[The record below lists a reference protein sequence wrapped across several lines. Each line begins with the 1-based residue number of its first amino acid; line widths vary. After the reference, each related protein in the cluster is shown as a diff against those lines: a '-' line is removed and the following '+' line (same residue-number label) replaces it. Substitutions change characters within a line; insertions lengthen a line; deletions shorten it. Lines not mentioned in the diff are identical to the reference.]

1 MANGKGS
8 CELPKDQASYIA
20 ALGATRQD
28 ESFCTLGNKAPRL
41 ALPASRLRCCS
52 SGIRRATIHS
62 AIRAPCGKDGS
73 MKRAARHK
81 TGSVVFDTRRKT
93 WNFLRWEEGKRRSK
107 QIGTLAEYP
116 TKGAAWRAAQLFNP
130 SKDTP
135 KTTTASIPTVR
146 LVAERYCTER
156 MPSRYSTARV
166 YRSWLNNYVLP
177 QWGDKPISE
186 VQPRPVELWLR
197 QLQLAPKSKSHVRN
211 LLHVLVDFAMWAGVL
226 EVSRNPI
233 DLVVVKG
240 ATKRTRQPRSLTVE
254 QFQKLSQH
262 LREPF
267 GTMAM
272 VCVCFGLRISECLAL
287 RWSDVDWLNGTLR
300 VERGIVGQ
308 RVDDVKTVGSRKSLT
323 IAKELLGC
331 LKVWRQ
337 TTEFASAEDWIF
349 ASPLKLGR
357 LPYSYPGFWREL
369 QRAATEAKTGHSHF
383 PAYVP

>member
-1 MANGKGS
+1 
-8 CELPKDQASYIA
+8 
-20 ALGATRQD
+20 
-28 ESFCTLGNKAPRL
+28 
-41 ALPASRLRCCS
+41 
-52 SGIRRATIHS
+52 
-62 AIRAPCGKDGS
+62 

-81 TGSVVFDTRRKT
+81 TGSVVFDKRRKT
-93 WNFLRWEEGKRRSK
+93 WNFLWWVEGKRRSK
-107 QIGTLAEYP
+107 QIGTLAEFP
-116 TKGAAWRAAQLFNP
+116 TKGAAWRAAPISNP
-130 SKDTP
+130 LTETP
-135 KTTTASIPTVR
+135 KPTATSVSTVR
-146 LVAERYCTER
+146 SLAERYRAER
-156 MPSRYSTARV
+156 MPSRHSTARV
-166 YRSWLNNYVLP
+166 YSSWLDNYVLP
-177 QWGDKPISE
+177 RWGNTPISE

-211 LLHVLVDFAMWAGVL
+211 LLHVLLDFAMWSGVL
-226 EVSRNPI
+226 EVARNPI

-267 GTMAM
+267 GTMSL

-300 VERGIVGQ
+300 VERGIVEQKVG
-308 RVDDVKTVGSRKSLT
+308 DVKTDGSRKSLT
-323 IAKELLGC
+323 IANELLAC

-357 LPYSYPGFWREL
+357 QPYSYTGFWREL
-369 QRAATEAKTGHSHF
+369 QRAGIDAGIGQLGTHTFRHTYRSWLDAVGTSIAVQQKLMRHSDIRTTLNIYGDVVTDEMAVASSKVAGLVF
-383 PAYVP
+383 GKLA